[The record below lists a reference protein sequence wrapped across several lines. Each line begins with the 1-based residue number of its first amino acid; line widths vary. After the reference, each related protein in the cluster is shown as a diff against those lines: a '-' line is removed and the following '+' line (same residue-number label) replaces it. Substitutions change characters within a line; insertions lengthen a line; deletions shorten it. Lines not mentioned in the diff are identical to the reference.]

1 MISRTESFEWVEPTG
16 PFNLGKKKLLNKIQC
31 KYALSISLI
40 HENFI
45 GGVFSSMCANFSSL
59 TVLIVISLLI

>member
-1 MISRTESFEWVEPTG
+1 MISRPESFEWVEPTD